1 MSKDNRY
8 LLDMH
13 MKNLKIY
20 TDKDMV
26 NVDFKNK
33 ALFDLIALRNDCGQ
47 VEEFL
52 VTSEPNR
59 SYILI
64 KINNINILCVD
75 FRKRE

>member
-20 TDKDMV
+20 SDKDMV

-33 ALFDLIALRNDCGQ
+33 ALFDLIALRNDNG
-47 VEEFL
+47 
-52 VTSEPNR
+52 
-59 SYILI
+59 
-64 KINNINILCVD
+64 
-75 FRKRE
+75 